1 MCPSSPLLFSE
12 IPTLALSIKDLQ
24 EIMSPLSELG
34 KGESTF
40 EVNGLAITVR
50 NLTPDEE
57 IQTQR
62 YARNALTEGD
72 ANDQINALDYL
83 DRFRTICLGY
93 AIVQIGAMDFR
104 GVTTIETG
112 EKLPNGVAVKVK
124 KHEAI
129 MKVVESW
136 SRPMTVAV
144 FQRLTSL
151 LEKIESDVEKSLK
164 FDEDNKDAEIA
175 RLEEKLT
182 ELRASKAK
190 TEAGANDPR
199 GLLIDA
205 AANKPSKPNVPAS
218 PTSTEGGERVT
229 WETARVNRT
238 TDEAPT
244 FLDMPSD
251 IPKSLVED
259 SVGVILA
266 EVGGAAPTEVQAPPV
281 EAEPEHPAPVQDRKP
296 VFGNRPPV
304 RHAAEVDSDPLKDI
318 QSSLV
323 DVSDA
328 NVIEAENQRLMAD
341 RARRM
346 APVPPH
352 LSAREVAQSIE
363 KAGTIDGLDVYKMPV
378 QNLDRTVVPRPT
390 HVVTSNTNPNF
401 RPAK

>member
-12 IPTLALSIKDLQ
+12 IHTLALSIKDLQ

-34 KGESTF
+34 KGEATF
-40 EVNGLAITVR
+40 EVSGLAVTVR

-83 DRFRTICLGY
+83 DRFRTCCLGY

-104 GVTTIETG
+104 GVATIETG

-164 FDEDNKDAEIA
+164 FDDDNKDAEIS

-190 TEAGANDPR
+190 TDAGATDPR

-205 AANKPSKPNVPAS
+205 ASNKPAKPTVSAA
-218 PTSTEGGERVT
+218 PTGTGGGERVT
-229 WETARVNRT
+229 WETARVNKT
-238 TDEAPT
+238 TDEAPS
-244 FLDMPSD
+244 FIDMPSD
-251 IPKSLVED
+251 IPKSLVEGD
-259 SVGVILA
+259 LDETLS
-266 EVGGAAPTEVQAPPV
+266 EVGGAEPMGVQSPTV
-281 EAEPEHPAPVQDRKP
+281 EAVQDRKP

-341 RARRM
+341 RARQM

>member
-1 MCPSSPLLFSE
+1 
-12 IPTLALSIKDLQ
+12 
-24 EIMSPLSELG
+24 
-34 KGESTF
+34 
-40 EVNGLAITVR
+40 
-50 NLTPDEE
+50 
-57 IQTQR
+57 
-62 YARNALTEGD
+62 
-72 ANDQINALDYL
+72 
-83 DRFRTICLGY
+83 
-93 AIVQIGAMDFR
+93 
-104 GVTTIETG
+104 
-112 EKLPNGVAVKVK
+112 VAVKVK

-281 EAEPEHPAPVQDRKP
+281 ESEPEHPAPVQDRKP
-296 VFGNRPPV
+296 LFGNRPPV
-304 RHAAEVDSDPLKDI
+304 RHAAEVDSDPLRDI